1 VSTCGGAYPAE
12 TVLRPAAQSNYSALC
27 DLFRELDGLHA
38 EALPDVFVPYQGP
51 PRTADFAKQSREG
64 KDSTI
69 IEAEVACK
77 PVGLVTARIQIS
89 PPLQMFARSWFA
101 VLDSL
106 IVAAAHRRKGIGTAL
121 AREAHKWA
129 LCNGVE
135 RAWLNVWEFNESAI
149 SFYESLGY
157 QTIGRRMQV
166 DLG

>member
-1 VSTCGGAYPAE
+1 MQASGSGN
-12 TVLRPAAQSNYSALC
+12 RPHS
-27 DLFRELDGLHA
+27 DL
-38 EALPDVFVPYQGP
+38 
-51 PRTADFAKQSREG
+51 S
-64 KDSTI
+64 
-69 IEAEVACK
+69 
-77 PVGLVTARIQIS
+77 
-89 PPLQMFARSWFA
+89 PLQMFARSWFA